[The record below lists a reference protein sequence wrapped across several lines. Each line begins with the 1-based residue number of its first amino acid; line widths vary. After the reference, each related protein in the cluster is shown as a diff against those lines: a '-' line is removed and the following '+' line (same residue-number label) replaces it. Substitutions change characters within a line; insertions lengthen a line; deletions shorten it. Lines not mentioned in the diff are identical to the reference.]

1 MFHGDLQETSRF
13 PHGFPMFSSTGV
25 QGAHGVEAVQGPLP
39 AARARA
45 GVEAR
50 GTADKLRIGRQA
62 RGTHP
67 GANGALKV
75 SCDDADSP

>member
-1 MFHGDLQETSRF
+1 MGICRKH
-13 PHGFPMFSSTGV
+13 HGFPMVSPCSSTGV
-25 QGAHGVEAVQGPLP
+25 QGAHDVETVQGPLP

-75 SCDDADSP
+75 SCDDADSS